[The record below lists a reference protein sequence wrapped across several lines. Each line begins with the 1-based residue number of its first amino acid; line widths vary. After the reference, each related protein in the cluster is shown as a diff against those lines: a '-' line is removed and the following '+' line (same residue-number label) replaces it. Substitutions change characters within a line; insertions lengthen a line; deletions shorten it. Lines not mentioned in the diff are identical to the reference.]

1 MIRSKLFV
9 FLFLF
14 SPPLFS
20 QTVTREQWVKMETEG
35 MIRKGEYDEAIKYLE
50 PYAGMLKTDTSWSEL
65 LDCLGE
71 LYLLQNE
78 WQKTYDLY
86 HDHIFQKEEDSTLL
100 ALSRVYRS
108 APRLNIPAFPSQNIA
123 FQPSISGTPVIEV
136 KVNGKV
142 FHFWVDTGAGMS
154 VLTTSTAKKC
164 GVKILGNG
172 GNAMAAT
179 GITIPTSYAM
189 IDSLRI
195 GQMQVQHLP
204 CLILQNKQL
213 EFRLLGI
220 RIVKIDGIIGWNL
233 LQELSVTFRQ
243 DTHQIVFA
251 MPGEK
256 KNGRQDVFWMGV
268 PLFTCT
274 DSTGTP
280 LLFTFDSGANISA
293 VYPQYFPKGDTLHAK
308 EKKVTLGSAGGK
320 RTIRSLTFPRIVLNA
335 GGQKIVLKKT
345 GTDPALS
352 QGLLSPDGVLGIN
365 VLSKYNFHF
374 DLRGGV
380 FELK

>member
-1 MIRSKLFV
+1 
-9 FLFLF
+9 
-14 SPPLFS
+14 
-20 QTVTREQWVKMETEG
+20 
-35 MIRKGEYDEAIKYLE
+35 
-50 PYAGMLKTDTSWSEL
+50 SWSEL

>member
-1 MIRSKLFV
+1 
-9 FLFLF
+9 
-14 SPPLFS
+14 
-20 QTVTREQWVKMETEG
+20 